1 MKRILQIGILVLA
14 SAGCTSK
21 STAANAHVPNVLV
34 AQKGV
39 GAQFGSRDP
48 FTCSSKTFP
57 KSGPITADM
66 ARQYII
72 CGVEEGDG
80 SARSIWLLEDVTVDV
95 GKGVVTHY
103 ITKADQDP
111 NGRVYALRGS
121 LKQYLCHKVQHGEFE
136 NAGKNCALTP
146 KTSTTGKCYR
156 TTFGDWTCSMN
167 ALEVLQIGGQPPPQ
181 K

>member
-1 MKRILQIGILVLA
+1 MRRTLLIAVLVLA
-14 SAGCTSK
+14 SAGCSRQ
-21 STAANAHVPNVLV
+21 STAADAHVPNVLV

-48 FTCSSKTFP
+48 YTCSSKTFP
-57 KSGPITADM
+57 KSGPITAAM

-72 CGVEEGDG
+72 CGAEEGDG

-103 ITKADQDP
+103 ITQADQDP

-136 NAGKNCALTP
+136 NGGKNCALWH
-146 KTSTTGKCYR
+146 KTGATGKCYR

-167 ALEVLQIGGQPPPQ
+167 ALDVLQIGGQPPPQ